1 MVSHWSY
8 DTLVG
13 RVTFSEQDGVLIRVA
28 MNGKLPEGEWR
39 ETPLLREASVQ
50 WDAYLKGQ
58 RQAFSLPSLFKGTPF
73 QEAVWSALLEITYGE
88 TRSYKQIA
96 EAIGFPRAY
105 RAVGRAA
112 HENPLLIIIPCHRVI
127 GSDQKLTGFVGG
139 VQLKKFLLELES
151 DEVLKQ
157 KHFFSYSF

>member
-13 RVTFSEQDGVLIRVA
+13 KVTFSEQDGVLIRLT
-28 MNGKLPEGEWR
+28 MNGELPEGEFR
-39 ETPLLREASVQ
+39 ETPLLREASIQ
-50 WDAYLKGQ
+50 LDAYLKGQ
-58 RQAFSLPSLFKGTPF
+58 RQTFSLPFLFNGTPF
-73 QEAVWSALLEITYGE
+73 QEDVWSALMEIPYGE

-96 EAIGFPRAY
+96 EVIGFPRAC
-105 RAVGRAA
+105 RAVGKAV

-127 GSDQKLTGFVGG
+127 GSDQRLTGFVGG

-151 DEVLKQ
+151 DVVLKQ
-157 KHFFSYSF
+157 KHFFSYPF